1 MTTLAAPRGSN
12 SSLSNYLSATKSS
25 ISSIVNSI
33 QIPRNFVKAGD
44 SKVSDDDDDDGDED
58 NEDGNSEGD
67 EKSDDSEEEPL
78 RPSQL

>member
-33 QIPRNFVKAGD
+33 QIPRNFVKADD
-44 SKVSDDDDDDGDED
+44 SKVSDDDDDEDED